1 MFYDGRI
8 DYTRRGVVSM
18 AADWAKIE
26 AEYITTDTSYR
37 KLADKYNVDQ
47 ATIARKAKKEDWV
60 SKRQQHIST
69 TQAKVLAAD
78 VQQKVDRASRLKN
91 VADKLLDRVEDIVE
105 YDQHLTAS
113 AIKNLSDAL
122 KNIKEA
128 QMIRSAE
135 DIEEQQARIAKLKKE
150 VQDDDKSKTITVTLE
165 GDLSRYAK

>member
-1 MFYDGRI
+1 
-8 DYTRRGVVSM
+8 M

-78 VQQKVDRASRLKN
+78 TQQKVDRASRLKS

-105 YDQHLTAS
+105 NDPHLTAS
-113 AIKNLSDAL
+113 AIKNLSEAMR
-122 KNIKEA
+122 NIKDA
-128 QMIRSAE
+128 QMIRTAE
-135 DIEEQQARIAKLKKE
+135 DIEEQQARIAKLRKE
-150 VQDDDKSKTITVTLE
+150 VQDDDKSKAITVVLE
-165 GDLSRYAK
+165 GDLSKYAK

>member
-1 MFYDGRI
+1 
-8 DYTRRGVVSM
+8 M

-78 VQQKVDRASRLKN
+78 AQQKVDRASRLKS
-91 VADKLLDRVEDIVE
+91 VAVKLLDRVEDIVE

-128 QMIRSAE
+128 QMIRTAE

-150 VQDDDKSKTITVTLE
+150 VQDEDKSKAITVDME
-165 GDLSRYAK
+165 GDPSKYAK

>member
-1 MFYDGRI
+1 
-8 DYTRRGVVSM
+8 M

-37 KLADKYNVDQ
+37 RLADKYGVDQ

-69 TQAKVLAAD
+69 TQAKIIAAD
-78 VQQKVDRASRLKN
+78 AQQKVDRASRLKN

-105 YDQHLTAS
+105 YDQHLTAT

-128 QMIRSAE
+128 QMIRTAE

-150 VQDDDKSKTITVTLE
+150 AKEEDKAKTVTVILE
-165 GDLSRYAK
+165 GELSQYGD

>member
-1 MFYDGRI
+1 
-8 DYTRRGVVSM
+8 M
-18 AADWAKIE
+18 ATDWAKIE

-105 YDQHLTAS
+105 YDRSLTAA
-113 AIKNLSDAL
+113 AIKNLSEAL
-122 KNIKEA
+122 RNIKET
-128 QMIRSAE
+128 QMIRTAE

-150 VQDDDKSKTITVTLE
+150 AKEEDKNKTITVMLE
-165 GDLSRYAK
+165 GDTSKYAK

>member
-1 MFYDGRI
+1 
-8 DYTRRGVVSM
+8 M

-78 VQQKVDRASRLKN
+78 AQQKVDRASRLKN

-113 AIKNLSDAL
+113 AIKNLSYAL

-128 QMIRSAE
+128 QIIRTAE

>member
-1 MFYDGRI
+1 
-8 DYTRRGVVSM
+8 M

-78 VQQKVDRASRLKN
+78 AQQKVDRASRLKS

-128 QMIRSAE
+128 QMIRTTE

-150 VQDDDKSKTITVTLE
+150 VQDEDKSKAITVVLE
-165 GDLSRYAK
+165 GDLIKYAK

>member
-1 MFYDGRI
+1 
-8 DYTRRGVVSM
+8 M

-26 AEYITTDTSYR
+26 TEYITTDTSYR
-37 KLADKYNVDQ
+37 RLAEKYGVDQ

-69 TQAKVLAAD
+69 TQAKIIAAD
-78 VQQKVDRASRLKN
+78 AQQKVDRASRIKN

-105 YDQHLTAS
+105 YDQHLTAA

-128 QMIRSAE
+128 QMIRTAE
-135 DIEEQQARIAKLKKE
+135 DIEEQKARIAKLQKD

>member
-1 MFYDGRI
+1 
-8 DYTRRGVVSM
+8 M

-78 VQQKVDRASRLKN
+78 TQQKVDRASRLKN

-128 QMIRSAE
+128 QMIRTAE

>member
-1 MFYDGRI
+1 
-8 DYTRRGVVSM
+8 M

-37 KLADKYNVDQ
+37 RLAEKYGVDQ

-69 TQAKVLAAD
+69 TQAKIIAAD
-78 VQQKVDRASRLKN
+78 AQQKVDRASRLKN
-91 VADKLLDRVEDIVE
+91 VADKLLYRVEDIVE
-105 YDQHLTAS
+105 YDQHLTAA

-128 QMIRSAE
+128 QMIRTAE
-135 DIEEQQARIAKLKKE
+135 DIEEQKARIAKLKKDI
-150 VQDDDKSKTITVTLE
+150 QDDDKSKTITVTLE
-165 GDLSRYAK
+165 GDLNRYAQ